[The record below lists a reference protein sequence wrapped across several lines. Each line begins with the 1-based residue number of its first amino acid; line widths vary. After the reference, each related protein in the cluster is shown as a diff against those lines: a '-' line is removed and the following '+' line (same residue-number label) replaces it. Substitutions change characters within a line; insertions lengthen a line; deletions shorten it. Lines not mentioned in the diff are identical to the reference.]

1 VRRLPRD
8 RRGGGRSPEDRQ
20 AGSLAAHV
28 AAAICARTDRSAW
41 LCAPDEPEW
50 LLRAEVTDNTIFGVA
65 RPSALEAAGTLGSLP
80 EIFIGCEWA
89 SSYLTGGRPAD
100 QIGE

>member
-1 VRRLPRD
+1 M
-8 RRGGGRSPEDRQ
+8 
-20 AGSLAAHV
+20 

-41 LCAPDEPEW
+41 LCLPDEPEW
-50 LLRAEVTDNTIFGVA
+50 LLGAEVTDDTIFGVA

-80 EIFIGCEWA
+80 EIFIDCQWA

-100 QIGE
+100 QIGA